1 MIRIEFNPDEIKA
14 LDYERYEHPHPKI
27 QKKMEALYLK
37 SKGLPH
43 KEICRLCGVS
53 RGTLATYLK
62 QYKEGGISG
71 LKKLGYE
78 GKPNELMK
86 HSTSLEQYFKENP
99 PSNTASAQAA
109 IEKLTGI
116 KRSPTQVR
124 EFMKRLG
131 LRCRKVGFVPGKT
144 DNPDKINEQ
153 ERFKEDELG
162 PRLQEAKNGQRAVF
176 FC

>member
-1 MIRIEFNPDEIKA
+1 MIRIEFSPEEIGA
-14 LDYERYEHPHPKI
+14 LEYERYNHPHPKV

-37 SKGLPH
+37 SQGLTH
-43 KEICRLCGVS
+43 KEICRLCDIS

-62 QYKEGGISG
+62 QYKEGGIEC

-78 GKPNELMK
+78 GKPNELME
-86 HSTSLEQYFKENP
+86 HAASLEQYFKENP
-99 PSNTASAQAA
+99 PRNTAEAQAA

-131 LRCRKVGFVPGKT
+131 LKCRKVGFVPGKT
-144 DNPDKINEQ
+144 DDPDKIEEQ

-162 PRLQEAKNGQRAVF
+162 PRLQEAKNGQRVLF